1 VTGRLQAIPSLLN
14 RIRIEGTERTMRASV
29 LPKPSAP
36 RPQPI
41 TLEITAAFELERD
54 DAGHQLLIDNENPGV
69 PAWGLLVG

>member
-1 VTGRLQAIPSLLN
+1 
-14 RIRIEGTERTMRASV
+14 MRASV

-41 TLEITAAFELERD
+41 NLEITAAFELERD
-54 DAGHQLLIDNENPGV
+54 DAVHQLLIDNENPGV